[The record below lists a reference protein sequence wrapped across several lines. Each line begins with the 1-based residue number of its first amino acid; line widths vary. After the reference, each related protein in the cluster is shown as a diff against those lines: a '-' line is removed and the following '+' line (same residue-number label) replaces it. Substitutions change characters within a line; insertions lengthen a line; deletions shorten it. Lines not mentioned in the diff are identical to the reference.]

1 MDENLKQEFSN
12 IQQIYTTVT
21 EFMVNYSFQIVGA
34 LLIIIIGIFVAKK
47 ISKLI
52 VGLCEKKNIDITLR
66 TYIGHIIY
74 LVILVCFIIIALGK
88 IGISITPF
96 VAAIGAISLGAGLA
110 LQGLLSNY
118 GAGISIIISRPFKVG
133 DTITIHDVAGE
144 VQEIKLSCTIIRT
157 EDGEEILI
165 PNRHIVG
172 EIIHNSF
179 ENKLVETI
187 IGIDYSND
195 PDEAVS
201 AIRSALGELEFVSRK
216 PEPQIGI
223 DTFAD
228 SSINIGIRFWVP
240 TRSYYDSMY
249 KANRQIFR
257 AVKQAGLSIPY
268 PKLDLNWKRGER
280 QGKGDKS

>member
-1 MDENLKQEFSN
+1 VDQNLRQEFNN

-21 EFMVNYSFQIVGA
+21 EFLVNYSFQIVGA
-34 LLIIIIGIFVAKK
+34 LLIIIIGIFIAKK
-47 ISKLI
+47 TSKII
-52 VGLCEKKNIDITLR
+52 VGLCEKKSVDITLR

-133 DTITIHDVAGE
+133 DTITINDTAGE
-144 VQEIKLSCTIIRT
+144 VKEIKLSCTIVRT

-187 IGIDYSND
+187 ISIDYSND
-195 PDEAVS
+195 PESAVA
-201 AIRSALGELEFVSRK
+201 AIRTALTGLVYVSQK

-223 DTFAD
+223 DAFGD
-228 SSINIGIRFWVP
+228 SGIKIGIRFWVP

-249 KANRQIFR
+249 KANREIYN
-257 AVKQAGLSIPY
+257 AVKTAGLDIPY
-268 PKLDLNWKRGER
+268 PRLDLNWNGGE
-280 QGKGDKS
+280 K

>member
-1 MDENLKQEFSN
+1 MDENLKQQFSN
-12 IQQIYTTVT
+12 IQQIYNTIT
-21 EFMVNYSFQIVGA
+21 EFLVNYSFQILGA
-34 LLIIIIGIFVAKK
+34 VLIIIIGYFVAKK
-47 ISKLI
+47 ISKFI
-52 VGLCEKKNIDITLR
+52 VALCERKNIDITLR

-74 LVILVCFIIIALGK
+74 LIILVCFVIIALGK
-88 IGISITPF
+88 VGISVTPF

-118 GAGISIIISRPFKVG
+118 GAGISIILSRPFKVG

-144 VQEIKLSCTIIRT
+144 VKEIKLSCTIIKT

-187 IGIDYSND
+187 IGIEYTND
-195 PDEAVS
+195 TDTAIA
-201 AIRSALGELEFVSRK
+201 AIRNALNELDFVSRK

-223 DTFAD
+223 HAFAD
-228 SSINIGIRFWVP
+228 SAINIGVRFWVP

-249 KANRQIFR
+249 KANRVIFN
-257 AVKQAGLSIPY
+257 AVKAAGMNIPY
-268 PKLDLNWKRGER
+268 PKLDLNWKGE
-280 QGKGDKS
+280 KL

>member
-1 MDENLKQEFSN
+1 MDENLKQQIGN
-12 IQQIYTTVT
+12 IQQIYNTVT
-21 EFMVNYSFQIVGA
+21 EFLVNYSFQILGA
-34 LLIIIIGIFVAKK
+34 LLIIIIGFFVAKK
-47 ISKLI
+47 VSKF
-52 VGLCEKKNIDITLR
+52 VVALCERKNIDVTLR
-66 TYIGHIIY
+66 TYTGHIVY

-88 IGISITPF
+88 VGISVTPF

-133 DTITIHDVAGE
+133 DTITIHDAAGE
-144 VQEIKLSCTIIRT
+144 VKEIKLSCTIIRT

-187 IGIDYSND
+187 IGIEYSND
-195 PDEAVS
+195 PDTAIA
-201 AIRSALGELEFVSRK
+201 AIRNALNKLDFVSHR

-223 DTFAD
+223 DAFAD
-228 SSINIGIRFWVP
+228 SAINIGIRFWVP

-249 KANRQIFR
+249 KANRVIFN
-257 AVKQAGLSIPY
+257 AVKAAGLNIPY
-268 PKLDLNWKRGER
+268 PRLDVNWKGE
-280 QGKGDKS
+280 KI

>member
-1 MDENLKQEFSN
+1 MEENLKQELNN
-12 IQQIYTTVT
+12 IQQIYSTLT
-21 EFMVNYSFQIVGA
+21 EFLVNYSFHIIGA
-34 LLIIIIGIFVAKK
+34 LLIIIIGFFIAKK
-47 ISKLI
+47 VSKII
-52 VGLCEKKNIDITLR
+52 VALCEKKNIDITLR
-66 TYIGHIIY
+66 TYIGHIVY
-74 LVILVCFIIIALGK
+74 LVILVCFLIIAMGK

-133 DTITIHDVAGE
+133 DTITINDAAGE
-144 VQEIKLSCTIIRT
+144 VKEIKLSCTIVKT

-187 IGIDYSND
+187 IGIDYAND
-195 PDEAVS
+195 PDVAIA
-201 AIRSALGELEFVSRK
+201 AIRKSLEGLDFISRK

-223 DTFAD
+223 DAFAD
-228 SSINIGIRFWVP
+228 SSINIGVRFWVP
-240 TRSYYDSMY
+240 TRSYFDSMY
-249 KANRQIFR
+249 KANRVIYK

-268 PKLDLNWKRGER
+268 PKLDLNWKGE
-280 QGKGDKS
+280 KP